1 MILALF
7 YLYKNSDT
15 LAPHEA
21 VDLLCHAHF
30 ELSPPAHNKDGFFK
44 SVQISFDNGKK

>member
-30 ELSPPAHNKDGFFK
+30 ELCPPAHIKDGFFK
-44 SVQISFDNGKK
+44 SAQISFDNGNK